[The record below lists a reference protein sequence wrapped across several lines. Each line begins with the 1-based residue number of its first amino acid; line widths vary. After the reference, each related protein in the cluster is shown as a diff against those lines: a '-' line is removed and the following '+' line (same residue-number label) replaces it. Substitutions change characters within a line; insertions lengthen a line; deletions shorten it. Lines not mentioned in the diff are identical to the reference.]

1 MLLPTD
7 PQLPL
12 SPRARR
18 LVKKVAVIVAVGCFL
33 GLLAIRASA

>member
-1 MLLPTD
+1 MLLPAD

-18 LVKKVAVIVAVGCFL
+18 LVKKVAVIIAVGCFL
-33 GLLAIRASA
+33 GLLAMRVGA